1 MRPAILLLSTQL
13 AAGCDVLAAGPPPT
27 NGEAMCREMEPLAQ
41 SHAAALAEG
50 GNDASVA
57 TGQILIAGLAAGCSW
72 EVPQ

>member
-1 MRPAILLLSTQL
+1 
-13 AAGCDVLAAGPPPT
+13 
-27 NGEAMCREMEPLAQ
+27 MEPLAQ